1 MKIYSPAKINLFL
14 KITGKR
20 PDGYHDLI
28 TLMSCI
34 DLYDTISITFNT
46 KKISVICNNPK
57 VPEDKTNL
65 AHSAAI
71 LFLKSLNK
79 QECVEICINKN
90 IPVGAGLGGGS
101 SNAAS
106 VLLCL
111 NHYYGSPFSQEE
123 LMSMGQSIG
132 ADVPFFIFKKPAIA
146 SGIGENLEAY
156 EGLTPYKILLIYPG
170 FSVSTTKV
178 YNNFNLGLTKIK
190 KKHNFHL
197 SKNQEFNIEYH
208 LYNDLEKVT
217 ASWYP
222 DIIAVKEALL
232 RHGARGALMTGS
244 GPTIFGLFSNTE
256 KAQSANYSLSKNKKW
271 QLFLADMLI

>member
-1 MKIYSPAKINLFL
+1 MKIHSPAKINLFL

-28 TLMSCI
+28 TLMCCI
-34 DLYDTISITFNT
+34 DLYDTISIAFNA

-65 AHSAAI
+65 AHSAAT

-106 VLLCL
+106 VLLGL

-222 DIIAVKEALL
+222 DIVAVKEALL

-271 QLFLADMLI
+271 QLFLADMLV

>member
-1 MKIYSPAKINLFL
+1 MKIHSPAKINLFL

-28 TLMSCI
+28 TLMCCI
-34 DLYDTISITFNT
+34 DLYDTISIAFNA

-65 AHSAAI
+65 AHRAAT
-71 LFLKSLNK
+71 LFFKSLNK

-106 VLLCL
+106 VLLGL

-146 SGIGENLEAY
+146 SGIGGNLEAY

-222 DIIAVKEALL
+222 DIIAIKDALL

-256 KAQSANYSLSKNKKW
+256 KAQSANYSFSKNKKW
-271 QLFLADMLI
+271 QLFLADMLV

>member
-1 MKIYSPAKINLFL
+1 MKIHSPAKINLFL

-28 TLMSCI
+28 TLMCCI
-34 DLYDTISITFNT
+34 DLYDTISIAFNA

-65 AHSAAI
+65 AHSAAT

-106 VLLCL
+106 VLLGL

-271 QLFLADMLI
+271 QLFLADMLV

>member
-28 TLMSCI
+28 TLMCCI
-34 DLYDTISITFNT
+34 DLYDTISIAFNA

-65 AHSAAI
+65 AHSAAT

-79 QECVEICINKN
+79 QEYVEICINKN

-106 VLLCL
+106 VLLGL

-190 KKHNFHL
+190 KKHNFYL

-271 QLFLADMLI
+271 QMFLADMLV

>member
-1 MKIYSPAKINLFL
+1 MKIHSPAKINLFL

-28 TLMSCI
+28 TLMCCI
-34 DLYDTISITFNT
+34 DLYDTISIAFNA

-57 VPEDKTNL
+57 IPEDKTNL
-65 AHSAAI
+65 AHSAAT

-79 QECVEICINKN
+79 QECVEICITKN

-106 VLLCL
+106 VLLGL

-197 SKNQEFNIEYH
+197 SKNQEFNIKYH

-271 QLFLADMLI
+271 QLFLADMLV

>member
-28 TLMSCI
+28 SLMCCI
-34 DLYDTISITFNT
+34 DLYDTISIAFNA

-65 AHSAAI
+65 AHSAAT

-146 SGIGENLEAY
+146 SGIGDNLEAY

-178 YNNFNLGLTKIK
+178 YNNFILGLTKIK
-190 KKHNFHL
+190 KKHNFYL
-197 SKNQEFNIEYH
+197 SKNQEFNIECH

-271 QLFLADMLI
+271 KLFLADMLV

>member
-1 MKIYSPAKINLFL
+1 MKIHSPAKINLFL

-28 TLMSCI
+28 TLMCCI
-34 DLYDTISITFNT
+34 DLYDTISIAFNA
-46 KKISVICNNPK
+46 KKISVVCNNPK

-65 AHSAAI
+65 AHSAAT

-106 VLLCL
+106 VLLGL

-271 QLFLADMLI
+271 QLFLADMLV

>member
-1 MKIYSPAKINLFL
+1 MKIHSPAKINLFL

-28 TLMSCI
+28 TLMCCI
-34 DLYDTISITFNT
+34 DLYDTISIAFNT

-57 VPEDKTNL
+57 IPEDKTNI
-65 AHSAAI
+65 AHSAAT

-79 QECVEICINKN
+79 QECVEICITKN

-106 VLLCL
+106 VLLGL

-197 SKNQEFNIEYH
+197 SKNQEFNIKYH

-271 QLFLADMLI
+271 QLFLADMLV

>member
-28 TLMSCI
+28 TLMCCI
-34 DLYDTISITFNT
+34 DLYDTISIAFNA

-106 VLLCL
+106 VLLGL

>member
-1 MKIYSPAKINLFL
+1 MKIHSPAKINLFL

-28 TLMSCI
+28 TLMCCI
-34 DLYDTISITFNT
+34 DLYDTISIAFNA

-65 AHSAAI
+65 AHSAAA

-106 VLLCL
+106 VLLGL

-271 QLFLADMLI
+271 KLFLADMLV

>member
-1 MKIYSPAKINLFL
+1 MKIHSPAKINLFL

-28 TLMSCI
+28 TLMCCI
-34 DLYDTISITFNT
+34 DLYDTISIAFNA

-65 AHSAAI
+65 AHSAAT

-106 VLLCL
+106 VLLGL

-271 QLFLADMLI
+271 ELFLADMLV

>member
-1 MKIYSPAKINLFL
+1 MKIHSPAKINLFL

-28 TLMSCI
+28 TLMCCI
-34 DLYDTISITFNT
+34 DLYDTISIAFNA

-57 VPEDKTNL
+57 IPEDKTNL
-65 AHSAAI
+65 AHSAAT

-79 QECVEICINKN
+79 QECVEICITKN

-197 SKNQEFNIEYH
+197 SKNQEFNIKYH

-232 RHGARGALMTGS
+232 RHGAKGALMTGS

-271 QLFLADMLI
+271 QLFLADMLV

>member
-1 MKIYSPAKINLFL
+1 MKIHSPAKINLFL

-28 TLMSCI
+28 TLMCCI
-34 DLYDTISITFNT
+34 DLYDTISIAFNA

-65 AHSAAI
+65 AHSAAT

-106 VLLCL
+106 VLLGL

-190 KKHNFHL
+190 KKHNFYL

-222 DIIAVKEALL
+222 DIIAAKEALL
-232 RHGARGALMTGS
+232 RHGAIGALMTGS

-271 QLFLADMLI
+271 KLFLADMLV

>member
-1 MKIYSPAKINLFL
+1 MC
-14 KITGKR
+14 
-20 PDGYHDLI
+20 
-28 TLMSCI
+28 CI
-34 DLYDTISITFNT
+34 DLYDTISIAFNA

-106 VLLCL
+106 VLLGL

>member
-1 MKIYSPAKINLFL
+1 MKIHSPAKINLFL

-28 TLMSCI
+28 TLMCCI
-34 DLYDTISITFNT
+34 DLYDTISIAFNA

-65 AHSAAI
+65 AHSAAT
-71 LFLKSLNK
+71 LFFKSLNK

-106 VLLCL
+106 VLLGL

-271 QLFLADMLI
+271 ELFLADMLV

>member
-28 TLMSCI
+28 TLMCCI
-34 DLYDTISITFNT
+34 DLYDTISIAFNA
-46 KKISVICNNPK
+46 KKISVICNDPK
-57 VPEDKTNL
+57 VPEDKTNI
-65 AHSAAI
+65 AHSAAT

-106 VLLCL
+106 VLLGL

-156 EGLTPYKILLIYPG
+156 KGLTPYKILLVYPG

-178 YNNFNLGLTKIK
+178 YNNFTLGLTKLK

-244 GPTIFGLFSNTE
+244 GPTIFGLFSDTE

-271 QLFLADMLI
+271 KLFLADMLV

>member
-28 TLMSCI
+28 SLMCCI
-34 DLYDTISITFNT
+34 DLYDTISIAFNA

-65 AHSAAI
+65 AHSAAT

-106 VLLCL
+106 VLLGL

-271 QLFLADMLI
+271 QLFLADMLV

>member
-1 MKIYSPAKINLFL
+1 MKIHSPAKINLFL

-28 TLMSCI
+28 TLMCCI
-34 DLYDTISITFNT
+34 DLYDTISIAFNA

-65 AHSAAI
+65 AHSAAA

-106 VLLCL
+106 VLLGL

-256 KAQSANYSLSKNKKW
+256 KAKSANYSLSKNKKW
-271 QLFLADMLI
+271 KLFLADMLV